1 MNEIWI
7 VGAGF
12 MAIEYARVLRAQ
24 GRSFRVIGRGAES
37 AQRFLDATGTAPV
50 TGGLDLF
57 LGRDPELPEA
67 AIVAVNVEA
76 LLPSAVA
83 LMKYGVKQLLIEKP
97 GVCNY
102 GEVDE
107 LERIAE
113 QTGSRVYIGYNRRF
127 FASVMAAEKIIKE
140 DGGVSSFHFE
150 FTEWARRVM
159 SVPRTPAS
167 VENLFLTNSTHV
179 VDTAF
184 FLGGEPAQMTC
195 FQSGAGELDW
205 HPSGAV
211 YAGAGVSRTGAL
223 FSYEADWLAPGR
235 WAVEILTKSH
245 RLYLKPM
252 ETLQI
257 QQLESV
263 KVEPVQIDDRL
274 DREFK
279 PGIYLQTKA
288 FLENEGSRLC
298 SLKEQCRYIREVYSQ
313 ISGGKG

>member
-1 MNEIWI
+1 MNKIWI
-7 VGAGF
+7 VGAGL
-12 MAIEYARVLRAQ
+12 MAIEYAKVLRALNQ
-24 GRSFRVIGRGAES
+24 DFLVIGRGEES
-37 AQRFLDATGTAPV
+37 SYRFRETTGVSPFIGGLAHFLATGPQVPDSVIV
-50 TGGLDLF
+50 T
-57 LGRDPELPEA
+57 
-67 AIVAVNVEA
+67 VNVEMLQPTA
-76 LLPSAVA
+76 LA
-83 LMKYGVKQLLIEKP
+83 LMRYGVKRLLLEKP

-102 GEVDE
+102 QEIDE
-107 LERIAE
+107 LVRVAD
-113 QTGSRVYIGYNRRF
+113 QTGCQIVIGYNRRF
-127 FASVMAAEKIIKE
+127 FASVLAAEQIIRE

-150 FTEWARRVM
+150 FTEWVRRVM

-179 VDTAF
+179 VDLAF
-184 FLGGEPAQMTC
+184 FLGGEPASMNC
-195 FQSGAGELDW
+195 FQGGEKTIDW
-205 HPSGAV
+205 HPTSAI
-211 YAGAGVSRTGAL
+211 YAGAGVSKTGAL
-223 FSYEADWLAPGR
+223 FSYQANWLAPGR

-257 QQLESV
+257 QQLDSV

-274 DREFK
+274 DRDYK

-298 SLKEQCRYIREVYSQ
+298 SLKEQCRYIREVYSR